1 MDLKSKIILIS
12 GPTASGKSKFAIQL
26 AKKINGEVINADSMQ
41 IFKELKIL
49 TARPLKNDLINI
61 KHHLYGFKSVKE
73 NYSTGNWLKDAKLK
87 INNIKKKN
95 KIPIL
100 VGGTGLYFKALID
113 GIVKFP
119 DIPLIFRNRIRKKH
133 SKIGQKKF
141 YLELIKLDPLCKKKI
156 NKNDTQRSI
165 RAYEVKKFTNKSLFD
180 WYNETYSD
188 YTKDSFI
195 KLLIDYPRD
204 KLIER
209 ICLRTN
215 EMLRNGAIKEAKRFY
230 KLRIKKDLSS
240 NKVIGLSEIK
250 DYLDKRININQLK
263 EKISI
268 KTRQYAKRQSTWA
281 RGQMSDWQ
289 KIKFD
294 RLKSFLKKFPKSA

>member
-49 TARPLKNDLINI
+49 TARPKRNDLKNI
-61 KHHLYGFKSVKE
+61 KHHLYGFKSVKD

-87 INNIKKKN
+87 IKNIKNKN

-100 VGGTGLYFKALID
+100 VGGTGLYFKALVD
-113 GIVKFP
+113 GIVK
-119 DIPLIFRNRIRKKH
+119 IPEIPQNIRDKIRKKQ
-133 SKIGQKKF
+133 SNIGQIKF
-141 YLELIKLDPLCKKKI
+141 YSELIKLDPLCKKKI
-156 NKNDTQRSI
+156 NKNDTQRSL

-180 WYNETYSD
+180 WYNETYTD
-188 YTKDSFI
+188 FTQDSFI
-195 KLLIDYPRD
+195 KLHIDYPRD
-204 KLIER
+204 KLIEK
-209 ICLRTN
+209 ISLRTN
-215 EMLRNGAIKEAKRFY
+215 EMLEDGAIKEAKRFY
-230 KLRIKKDLSS
+230 KLRVKKELSS

-250 DYLDKRININQLK
+250 EYLDKKININELK

-289 KIKFD
+289 KIKFN
-294 RLKSFLKKFPKSA
+294 RLKSFLNKFPKSA

>member
-49 TARPLKNDLINI
+49 TARPKQKDLKNV
-61 KHHLYGFKSVKE
+61 KHHLYGFKSVKN

-87 INNIKKKN
+87 IDNIKKKN
-95 KIPIL
+95 KTPIL

-113 GIVKFP
+113 GIVKIP
-119 DIPLIFRNRIRKKH
+119 NIPLTVRNRIRKKQ
-133 SKIGQKKF
+133 SKIGQIKF
-141 YLELIKLDPLCKKKI
+141 YSELIKLDPLCKKKI
-156 NKNDTQRSI
+156 NKNDSQRSI

-180 WYNETYSD
+180 WYSETYSD
-188 YTKDSFI
+188 FNQDSFI
-195 KLLIDYPRD
+195 KLHIDYPRE

-209 ICLRTN
+209 ISVRTN
-215 EMLRNGAIKEAKRFY
+215 EMLRDGAIKEAKRFY
-230 KLRIKKDLSS
+230 KLRVKKDLSS

-250 DYLDKRININQLK
+250 EYLDKRIDLTELK

-294 RLKSFLKKFPKSA
+294 RVKSFIKKFPKPA